1 MLRSLRYSQIFQGKN
16 SGNIPPIDFNGLEIS
31 DIVALVQNF

>member
-1 MLRSLRYSQIFQGKN
+1 MSRSLRYLQIFQGKN
-16 SGNIPPIDFNGLEIS
+16 SRKIPPIDFNKSEIS